1 MMITIPAATV
11 GLPPAFFD
19 WLTAN
24 GVDVPGVSAA
34 QPFHIDSGRDLLFG
48 TTVIGTGFELPITVP
63 LDDYLAGWLLEQ
75 FGEHDTDVS
84 VLDDMSSLIEQLRSA
99 REDEKNAKARA
110 EEARDQI
117 LSRLRI
123 EGSSVG
129 TVDGRPAVERKIV
142 ESKRFDTTRFRREQ
156 PETAAIYTTVSTS
169 ERLELL

>member
-1 MMITIPAATV
+1 MMITIPPATV

-24 GVDVPGVSAA
+24 GVDVPQVSAA
-34 QPFHIDSGRDLLFG
+34 NPFHIDTGAELMSG
-48 TTVIGTGFELPITVP
+48 TTVFLTEFLTPIMVP

-75 FGEHDTDVS
+75 YGEHDPGTS
-84 VLDDMSSLIEQLRSA
+84 VLDDMSSLVEQLRSA

-117 LSRLRI
+117 LARLRI

-142 ESKRFDTTRFRREQ
+142 ESKRFDTMRFRREQ
-156 PETAAIYTTVSTS
+156 PETAAIYTSISTS